1 MSQHDK
7 CYSVLMY
14 TFGSGHG
21 PKHGL
26 GKDNIE
32 NVILQDNLGICLWM
46 DDL

>member
-14 TFGSGHG
+14 TFGSVLG

-26 GKDNIE
+26 GKDTME
-32 NVILQDNLGICLWM
+32 KVILQDNLGIRLWM